1 MTKKMKT
8 SMKGAS
14 FPTAERVLGSYLLSV
29 TVGVAFLT
37 LVFLVA
43 LPAGGHGAIQVMVM
57 TVMAFLFTWLT
68 GVIVAALPCALL
80 AFLARRFAIRNLLF
94 YLIAGVGIGLLLVP
108 VFLGITNSFSWYT
121 DPPDRTDLTML
132 QGMRQVGVGFAIA
145 GGLAGLTFWKR
156 AGLHYR

>member
-1 MTKKMKT
+1 
-8 SMKGAS
+8 
-14 FPTAERVLGSYLLSV
+14 VVGSYLLSV
-29 TVGVAFLT
+29 TVGVAFLI

-43 LPAGGHGAIQVMVM
+43 VPAGGHGAIQVMVM
-57 TVMAFLFTWLT
+57 TLMAFAMTWLT

-80 AFLARRFAIRNLLF
+80 ALLARHFAVRNLLF

-132 QGMRQVGVGFAIA
+132 EGMRQVGVAFAIA